1 MENHIFNVRGAT
13 TPLWSFS
20 TREKSSQYFQDLKAI
35 GANSVIIDFHLLTDS
50 LSSSNVQ
57 WQHSLVRS
65 NLQVAIAEA
74 GKSGLDVW
82 LKPIVLIG
90 EGSGLN
96 WAKLDPTNKEQWF
109 SSYQSILLDV
119 LSLDNVNAVSHLLLT
134 NELKT
139 LTTSSENIPYWQKLI
154 QRVRETS
161 DLELGFNAGGLLG
174 GSQGTS
180 EFENIQSELY
190 SLVDFVGI
198 SAYPRITGSSLEEYS
213 NGWTSDLY
221 GNNSIEILQKFY
233 IENNKDIYF
242 TELGSP
248 AVAGGNT
255 TFYSGDQTVLDKQD
269 PTLFFQ
275 AASDVISDNLS
286 GMVKGVFTYAW
297 SLSDEEADDGGH
309 LFLVNHQPAL
319 AIIADWYGNGRIIN
333 TIKKGTDLS
342 DFIYASDYDDHIY
355 MGLGADTIY
364 SFKGNDF
371 IDTNIIGSENSYNEI
386 SFSIQSSILDGEA
399 AKLEFILNGQ
409 SRGTVSLAPDIAGYF
424 ASFGDQPYTTVQD
437 FVFNI
442 DKLSTIE
449 SVEIY
454 HRNDRYEGFGR
465 DLNAEVIDLQIN
477 SISLLK
483 EHGAYYSES
492 QPNSISTS
500 GDKWLMFDSGKLVF
514 DPSSINTIVNERDN
528 NQIDGGPGRDT
539 IKYYYDLAEISISVL
554 SNKSVQVVKPD
565 GGIDSLNNVERLQ
578 GNDLSQAFDIESSN
592 SAGGIYR
599 TYKAAFNR
607 TPDNHGLGYWI
618 DRADNGASA
627 VQMAEEFVW
636 SAEFQTLYGV
646 TTTDQYLTGNNVEAV
661 VDLFYQN
668 VLGRTPDPVGL
679 AYYASTIEFQNKTGG
694 QVLAE
699 IADSAENRANL
710 LPTIENG
717 MQYDLW
723 VA

>member
-20 TREKSSQYFQDLKAI
+20 TREKSSQYFQNLKAI

-119 LSLDNVNAVSHLLLT
+119 LSLDNVNTVSHLLLT

-198 SAYPRITGSSLEEYS
+198 SAYPRITGSNLEEYS
-213 NGWTSDLY
+213 NGWTSDSR
-221 GNNSIEILQKFY
+221 GNNLIEILQKFY
-233 IENNKDIYF
+233 LENNKDIYF

-255 TFYSGDQTVLDKQD
+255 TYYSGDQIVLDKQD

-286 GMVKGVFTYAW
+286 GIVKGVFTYAW
-297 SLSDEEADDGGH
+297 SLSDEEAKPNGH
-309 LFLVNHQPAL
+309 FFVNHQPAL

-465 DLNAEVIDLQIN
+465 DLNAEVMDLQIN

-492 QPNSISTS
+492 QPNSIATS
-500 GDKWLMFDSGKLVF
+500 GWLMFQSGKLVF
-514 DPSSINTIVNERDN
+514 DPSSINTIINKRDN
-528 NQIDGGPGRDT
+528 NQIDGGLGRDT

-578 GNDLSQAFDIESSN
+578 GNDLSLAFDIEGN
-592 SAGGIYR
+592 AGQAYRIYE
-599 TYKAAFNR
+599 AAFNR
-607 TPDNHGLGYWI
+607 DPDPHGLGYWI
-618 DRADNGASA
+618 SQFDKGMGLIEISSRFIDSN
-627 VQMAEEFVW
+627 EFK
-636 SAEFQTLYGV
+636 SIYGTNPTNETFITNLY
-646 TTTDQYLTGNNVEAV
+646 L
-661 VDLFYQN
+661 N
-668 VLGRTPDPVGL
+668 VLDRVPDNSGL
-679 AYYASTIEFQNKTGG
+679 DWWVDQLDNNSEKTWKK
-694 QVLAE
+694 VLADFSE
-699 IADSAENRANL
+699 SPEN
-710 LPTIENG
+710 IENNRLELVG
-717 MQYDLW
+717 GVEYISYD